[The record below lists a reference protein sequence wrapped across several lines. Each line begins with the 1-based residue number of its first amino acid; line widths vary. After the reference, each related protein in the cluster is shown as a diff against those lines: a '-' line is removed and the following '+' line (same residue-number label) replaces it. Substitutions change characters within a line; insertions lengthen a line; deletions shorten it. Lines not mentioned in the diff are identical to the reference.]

1 MIVRAGTSGFSYKE
15 WKPEFYP
22 EELGDGDMLAYYAER
37 LPTVEINNT
46 FYKLPRASVLEG
58 WAEKVPP
65 TFVFALK
72 ASQRITHRARLR
84 AETAAE
90 PLAYLWKTAQTLGPR
105 LGPIL
110 FQMPPNLKLDLP
122 RLVNFL
128 ALLPDGIRAA
138 FEFRHP
144 AWATDEVYDALRK
157 RGAAWCVAETDE
169 AAEPALVQTA
179 SWGYLRLRKAR
190 YDETELATWAQRLAD
205 SGQEEL
211 YVYFKHDDGAAP
223 VTARRFAALLA

>member
-1 MIVRAGTSGFSYKE
+1 MMVRAGTSGFSYKE
-15 WKPEFYP
+15 WKPDFYP
-22 EELGDGDMLAYYAER
+22 DELADGDMLAYYGER

-58 WAEKVPP
+58 WADKVPP

-84 AETAAE
+84 ADSAAD
-90 PLAYLWKTAQTLGPR
+90 PLAYLWKTAQTLGQR

-122 RLVNFL
+122 RLVDFL
-128 ALLPDGIRAA
+128 ALVPDGMRAA

-144 AWATDEVYDALRK
+144 AWATDEVYDALRQ
-157 RGAAWCVAETDE
+157 RGAAWCVAETDQ
-169 AAEPALVQTA
+169 APEPTLVATA
-179 SWGYLRLRKAR
+179 PWGYLRLRKER
-190 YDETELATWAQRLAD
+190 YGDAELAAWAQRLAD
-205 SGQEEL
+205 SGQDEL

-223 VTARRFAALLA
+223 VTARRFSELCG